1 MKKSK
6 KRVSCL
12 LLGFLMAAL
21 LMVVPGMGMEAE
33 AAANRPD
40 LLVDMEDLL
49 DETEEELVRE
59 ELEKVSNQY
68 DFDVVIV
75 TVSDFGGKTSSEYA
89 DDFFDYQGY
98 GRGSNFD
105 GILLLVSEGQREWA
119 ISTTGYGIYAFTD
132 AGQSYMTDNFLFY
145 LSDGDYYFGFLE
157 FADLCDIFLEQA
169 ATGVPY
175 DGDNMPKSPF
185 SVMWV
190 LIALFIGLIVALI
203 GTAVLKS
210 GMKSVHR
217 QTVAGDYVVKGS
229 LRITDDHELF
239 LYRKLTR
246 TARPKETSSGG
257 GTRSG
262 SRTHVSSSG
271 RTHGGSSGRF

>member
-1 MKKSK
+1 MKNGK
-6 KRVSCL
+6 KKISCL
-12 LLGFLMAAL
+12 FLGFLMTAF
-21 LMVVPGMGMEAE
+21 LMTIPGMELQTE
-33 AAANRPD
+33 AAAYRPD

-49 DETEEELVRE
+49 DQTEEELVRE
-59 ELEKVSNQY
+59 LLEEVSNRH

-75 TVSDFGGKTSSEYA
+75 TTANFGGKTSTEYA

-119 ISTTGYGIYAFTD
+119 ISTSGYGIYAFTD

-145 LSDGDYYFGFLE
+145 LSDGDYYLGFLE
-157 FADLCDIFLEQA
+157 FGELCDDFLEQA
-169 ATGVPY
+169 TTGAPY
-175 DGDNMPKSPF
+175 DVDVMPKSPF

-203 GTAVLKS
+203 GTSVLKS

-229 LRITDDHELF
+229 LQITDGHELF
-239 LYRKLTR
+239 LYRKLNR
-246 TARPKETSSGG
+246 TARPRENRSSGG
-257 GTRSG
+257 G

-271 RTHGGSSGRF
+271 RSHGGSSGRF